1 MREPVLKAVAAPR
14 KFLWAPFE
22 LGAANLSLQLTFMVM
37 AFGIFQNNPLVFI
50 PTIIL
55 GHLFL
60 VIYGTK
66 EPHLASLLKSYGRY
80 HHRSVNVYSSKGTKL
95 VS

>member
-1 MREPVLKAVAAPR
+1 MREPILKAVAAPK

-22 LGAANLSLQLTFMVM
+22 LGAANLSLQLTFMLM
-37 AFGIFQNNPLVFI
+37 AVGVFQINPFIFI
-50 PTIIL
+50 PSLIL
-55 GHLFL
+55 GHVFL
-60 VIYGTK
+60 VVYGAK
-66 EPHLASLLKSYGRY
+66 EPHLASLLKSFGRY

>member
-1 MREPVLKAVAAPR
+1 MREPVLKAVAAPK

-22 LGAANLSLQLTFMVM
+22 LGAANLALQLTMMIM
-37 AFGIFQNNPLVFI
+37 AIGIFQSNPFVFL
-50 PTIIL
+50 PSIIG
-55 GHLFL
+55 GHIFL
-60 VIYGTK
+60 VIYGAK

-80 HHRSVNVYSSKGTKL
+80 HHLSVNMYSSKGTKL

>member
-1 MREPVLKAVAAPR
+1 MREPILKAVAAPK

-22 LGAANLSLQLTFMVM
+22 LGAANLSLQLTFMII
-37 AFGIFQNNPLVFI
+37 GLGFQMNPFAFI
-50 PTIIL
+50 PGILL
-55 GHLFL
+55 GHAFL
-60 VIYGTK
+60 VAYGAK

-80 HHRSVNVYSSKGTKL
+80 HHMSVNVYSSKGTKL

>member
-1 MREPVLKAVAAPR
+1 MREPILKAVAVPK

-22 LGAANLSLQLTFMVM
+22 LGAANLSLQLTFMLM
-37 AFGIFQNNPLVFI
+37 AVGIFQINPFVFI
-50 PTIIL
+50 PGLVL

-60 VIYGTK
+60 VIYGAK

>member
-1 MREPVLKAVAAPR
+1 MREPVLKAVAAPKR
-14 KFLWAPFE
+14 FLWAPFE
-22 LGAANLSLQLTFMVM
+22 LGAANLSLQLTFMIM
-37 AFGIFQNNPLVFI
+37 AIGIFQINPFPFI
-50 PTIIL
+50 PSLIL

-60 VIYGTK
+60 VIYSSK

-80 HHRSVNVYSSKGTKL
+80 HHHSVNVYSSKGTKL